1 MEPLPPSSEDEL
13 FALFDSALRESFG
26 ERDSALAQPVDSDPR
41 THVCPGAHC
50 PFVTLN
56 EAHTLVCSLTGVC
69 HGQAAARND
78 PFCAGIVQRVD
89 EHGMLK
95 GPMQRFVK
103 RDVNLAQRRAMQ
115 LGHELD
121 RMEDENPESAKPKAP
136 APRARAAEFLSSAS
150 GTRLTGTAAR
160 MARGPVTRPDLQDD
174 ALMNLREQAAR
185 ALDELTEP
193 AVAVLRGR
201 TQGTQGTQGALG
213 PQSPQPENSQL
224 ESPPVPPAVAAYL
237 RRCVIQGQVPILD
250 EVHNLCLA
258 HEYGCRR
265 RAHAAALLR
274 DLAQRGQRYQ
284 ALRALVAQLVV
295 ALWKAAL
302 KSPSMVTYKRPSD
315 HFLQFAAAVLLGLRR
330 GFRAQTAAG
339 PLQLVPACALLALA
353 MEHPRDAPRAAVEAA
368 KVVHLKA
375 HKGTS
380 YMHACVRS
388 VPAKDRA
395 SHFEA
400 GARAATALEQ
410 EARGS
415 CQGPP
420 SRAQRQK
427 RTREE
432 WFGIR

>member
-1 MEPLPPSSEDEL
+1 MAQPPPSSEDDL

-26 ERDSALAQPVDSDPR
+26 ESESAPAPPVESDPR
-41 THVCPGAHC
+41 THVCPGSRC
-50 PFVTLN
+50 PFVVLN

-95 GPMQRFVK
+95 GPVQRFVK
-103 RDVNLAQRRAMQ
+103 RDINLAQRRAVL

-121 RMEDENPESAKPKAP
+121 RMEDENPESAAPKAP
-136 APRARAAEFLSSAS
+136 EPRPRAAEFLSSAS

-160 MARGPVTRPDLQDD
+160 MARGPVARPELQED
-174 ALMNLREQAAR
+174 ALTNLREQAAR

-201 TQGTQGTQGALG
+201 ARASLS
-213 PQSPQPENSQL
+213 PRSPQPESAG
-224 ESPPVPPAVAAYL
+224 VPPKAAAYL
-237 RRCVIQGQVPILD
+237 RHCKIQGLAPNLD
-250 EVHNLCLA
+250 ELHNLCLA
-258 HEYGCRR
+258 HEFSCRR
-265 RAHAAALLR
+265 RAHTATLLR
-274 DLAQRGQRYQ
+274 DLAQRGERYQ
-284 ALRALVAQLVV
+284 ALRALVARLVV

-315 HFLQFAAAVLLGLRR
+315 HFLQFTAAVLLGLRR
-330 GFRAQTAAG
+330 GFRAETAAG
-339 PLQLVPACALLALA
+339 PLQLVPACALLATA

-368 KVVHLKA
+368 KAVHLKA

-380 YMHACVRS
+380 YLHACVRS
-388 VPAKDRA
+388 VPDKDRA
-395 SHFEA
+395 AHFEA
-400 GARAATALEQ
+400 GARAAAALEQ
-410 EARGS
+410 EARGFAA
-415 CQGPP
+415 GAPG
-420 SRAQRQK
+420 RTQRQK